1 MATRRQNTLSPS
13 SSSRLASAR
22 LTASRQTSSRQS
34 SGRLAST
41 QPSRA
46 ARTVRWGAAVV
57 EPARRTSNHA
67 LTDVNGGVAGGRGR
81 RERRSAVRLQGSL
94 PAVRGQEMVGGQQFV
109 GGPGGA
115 TSSEAAAEVSSFT
128 RNRIRH
134 AFELFGACMMIVTFL
149 AMAMFA

>member
-22 LTASRQTSSRQS
+22 LTASQS
-34 SGRLAST
+34 CAGR
-41 QPSRA
+41 P
-46 ARTVRWGAAVV
+46 VRWGAAVV
-57 EPARRTSNHA
+57 EPARRTTSHLWA
-67 LTDVNGGVAGGRGR
+67 EVSGRSR
-81 RERRSAVRLQGSL
+81 RERRAAVRLQSAS
-94 PAVRGQEMVGGQQFV
+94 PTVASVQDHV

-115 TSSEAAAEVSSFT
+115 TIATVPVKVSPFT
-128 RNRIRH
+128 QNRIRH